1 MLDSLTGLELRS
13 MVTSQGELK
22 LSLEEVVVASPAPD
36 EVVVKLEA
44 APINP
49 SDLRLLVGP
58 ADLSILT
65 AGGTGARPELSFQ
78 VPTSRLPALRARLDL
93 SMPVGNEGAGV
104 IVKAGSAAG
113 DLVGKRV
120 GIASGGTY
128 AQYRTVL
135 ARDCLVLPAGAS
147 SADGAS
153 TFVNPLTSLGFV
165 ETMRSEGHRAIVHTA
180 AASNLGQ
187 MLQRICLADG
197 IPLVNVVRSAEQAE
211 ILRGI
216 GATYVLDSGQ
226 PDFRDRL
233 VGAIVA
239 SGATLAFDA
248 IGGGTLGGEI
258 IAAMERAANQS
269 GNEYDRY
276 GSGTFKQLY
285 IYGSLDLGPT
295 ILERQS
301 FGFSWGVSGWLLTP
315 FLIKSG
321 ADKIGQLRR
330 RIVNELTTT
339 FASTYTK
346 TISLVEALNPDV
358 FRAYERKATGD
369 KYLIDPSR

>member
-1 MLDSLTGLELRS
+1 MDDSLTGLELRS
-13 MVTSQGELK
+13 KVTSQGQLR
-22 LSLEEVVVASPAPD
+22 LSLEQVDIASPGSD

-44 APINP
+44 APVNP

-58 ADLSILT
+58 ADLSTLCV
-65 AGGTGARPELSFQ
+65 GGTDERPELTFQ
-78 VPTSRLPALRARLDL
+78 VPVERMPAVHARLDL
-93 SMPVGNEGAGV
+93 SMPVGNEGAG
-104 IVKAGSAAG
+104 IVVNAGSAAT

-120 GIASGGTY
+120 GIAGGGTY

-135 ARDCLVLPAGAS
+135 ARNCLMLPEGAS
-147 SADGAS
+147 AADGAS

-197 IPLVNVVRSAEQAE
+197 IPLVNVVRSTKQAD
-211 ILRGI
+211 ILHNI
-216 GATYVLDSGQ
+216 GAKHVLDSGH
-226 PDFRDRL
+226 PDFHDRL
-233 VGAIVA
+233 VDAIVA
-239 SGATLAFDA
+239 TGATLAFDA

-258 IAAMERAANQS
+258 IAAMEVAANRS
-269 GNEYDRY
+269 GIEYDRY

-285 IYGSLDLGPT
+285 VYGSLDLGPT

-301 FGFSWGVSGWLLTP
+301 FGFAWSAAGWLLTP

-321 ADKIGQLRR
+321 HDKIAKLRR

-339 FASTYTK
+339 FASRYTR
-346 TISLVEALNPDV
+346 TIGLAEALRPDV
-358 FRAYERKATGD
+358 LLAYERKRTGE
-369 KYLIDPSR
+369 KYLIDPSN